1 MMKETL
7 NRRQFLKTAG
17 VAALGAA
24 SASLSQAA
32 TPAFAQGTRQRS
44 VRIAHMTDFHAWP
57 DENGYV
63 QGEMTRALQHA
74 QGLDDPPAFML
85 QTGDAIFDS
94 LGLPKDL
101 TEWQWQFFA
110 SVLANEWH
118 LPVYHAIGNHDVW
131 GWGLTGHQID
141 RDPLYGKN
149 MALKWLGI
157 PAPYY
162 SFDGYGWHFI
172 VLDSTHLPNKVSD
185 YPYVGQL
192 DEEQFAW
199 MVADIE
205 ATPTTTPI
213 CIASHIPILAG
224 CEFFDGE
231 NEASGNW
238 VVPGAWMHIDAR
250 RFRQFFLAHPNVR
263 VCLSGHTHQFEAE
276 QYLKVH
282 YQTDGAICGAWW
294 EGDYL
299 DFPAAYVLVDLF
311 DDGTAESQFVTY

>member
-1 MMKETL
+1 
-7 NRRQFLKTAG
+7 
-17 VAALGAA
+17 
-24 SASLSQAA
+24 
-32 TPAFAQGTRQRS
+32 
-44 VRIAHMTDFHAWP
+44 
-57 DENGYV
+57 
-63 QGEMTRALQHA
+63 
-74 QGLDDPPAFML
+74 
-85 QTGDAIFDS
+85 
-94 LGLPKDL
+94 
-101 TEWQWQFFA
+101 
-110 SVLANEWH
+110 
-118 LPVYHAIGNHDVW
+118 
-131 GWGLTGHQID
+131 
-141 RDPLYGKN
+141 
-149 MALKWLGI
+149 
-157 PAPYY
+157 
-162 SFDGYGWHFI
+162 
-172 VLDSTHLPNKVSD
+172 
-185 YPYVGQL
+185 
-192 DEEQFAW
+192 

-299 DFPAAYVLVDLF
+299 DFPAAYVLVDLY
-311 DDGTAESQFVTY
+311 DDGTVESQFVTY